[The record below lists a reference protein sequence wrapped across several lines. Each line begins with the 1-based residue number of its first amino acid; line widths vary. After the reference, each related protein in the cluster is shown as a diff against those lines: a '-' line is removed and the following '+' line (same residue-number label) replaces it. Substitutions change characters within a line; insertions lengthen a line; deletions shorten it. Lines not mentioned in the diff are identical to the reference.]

1 MVFQPTIISE
11 VYIIWEMI
19 NLKDK
24 RFDKTEAAL
33 KSAITELLRTK
44 NINEITV
51 VELCRLAGVN
61 KSTFYLHYRDIYE
74 YYDYLIQDIA
84 TRHRSIYEKYNYE
97 EFVNLFP
104 DIFVNVLNII
114 KQDELMK
121 IMISRDNSNVLIS
134 KVTESITEAIIAKK
148 STWYENILQ
157 TEMNCRFI
165 VFGTMGVI
173 QGYSDMIFS
182 NPDIAKPLAERIKA
196 GFIEAGK
203 NPDLSD

>member
-1 MVFQPTIISE
+1 M
-11 VYIIWEMI
+11 
-19 NLKDK
+19 
-24 RFDKTEAAL
+24 
-33 KSAITELLRTK
+33 
-44 NINEITV
+44 
-51 VELCRLAGVN
+51 N

-173 QGYSDMIFS
+173 QGYSDNDFF
-182 NPDIAKPLAERIKA
+182 KPGHCKA
-196 GFIEAGK
+196 PCRENKGGIYRGREKSRPLGLKLFY
-203 NPDLSD
+203 